1 MHRGAPRRMKIM
13 LFSREMGLIAK
24 RLLVL
29 CMTVGLVFF
38 WPTHPVQADDP
49 KEIDAEIA
57 NLTQQE
63 EQLLKDVIGL
73 ETAIERNTQELADLN
88 EQLGQA
94 QAEYDK
100 ASQDAAE
107 IKKKLEEES
116 RLLNK
121 RAVEMYKD
129 QDVVLLLHL
138 ISSVDLTDLLNR
150 ANYIRILVDEN
161 AQLVEDYK
169 ELKEKYESAYKDVEE
184 KRDQIAILRDE
195 VQRKQ
200 ERLSQEYE
208 AKKDLVVTIKRQK
221 KELLSKAQQIMDKIK
236 EIQPVGIT
244 LSGKE
249 FTMVATAYFAG
260 GGGLNGTG
268 ITATG
273 LRAAYGIVAVDPRV
287 IPLGTKLYI
296 PGYGQALAADTGGW
310 IKGNRI
316 DLCFNSLEEAIQW
329 GRREVKVY
337 VVE

>member
-1 MHRGAPRRMKIM
+1 MV
-13 LFSREMGLIAK
+13 AK
-24 RLLVL
+24 CLLVL
-29 CMTVGLVFF
+29 CMVLGLVFL
-38 WPTHPVQADDP
+38 WPTHPVQADDL

-63 EQLLKDVIGL
+63 EQLLKDLIGL

-88 EQLGQA
+88 EKLGQA

-100 ASQDAAE
+100 ASQGTTE
-107 IKKKLEEES
+107 IKKKLEEQS

-129 QDVVLLLHL
+129 QDVDLLLQL
-138 ISSVDLTDLLNR
+138 ISSADLTDLLNR

-161 AQLVEDYK
+161 AQMVEGYK
-169 ELKEKYESAYKDVEE
+169 ELKEQYERAYKDVEG
-184 KRDQIAILRDE
+184 KRDQIAILRYE

-208 AKKDLVVTIKRQK
+208 AKKNLVVTIKRQK
-221 KELLSKAQQIMDKIK
+221 KELLNQAQQIMGKIK
-236 EIQPVGIT
+236 ELQPVGIT

-249 FTMVATAYFAG
+249 FTMVATAYYAG
-260 GGGLNGTG
+260 GGGLCGDG

-296 PGYGQALAADTGGW
+296 PGYGPALAADTGGL

-316 DLCFNSLEEAIQW
+316 DLVLNSREQALRW

>member
-1 MHRGAPRRMKIM
+1 M
-13 LFSREMGLIAK
+13 LLIAK
-24 RLLVL
+24 RLLVF
-29 CMTVGLVFF
+29 CMTVGLVFL
-38 WPTHPVQADDP
+38 WPTQAVQANDLE
-49 KEIDAEIA
+49 EIDAEIA
-57 NLTQQE
+57 SLTEQE
-63 EQLLKDVIGL
+63 EQLLKDLIAL

-88 EQLGQA
+88 EKLDQA

-107 IKKKLEEES
+107 IKTKLEEQS

-129 QDVVLLLHL
+129 QDVDLLLRL
-138 ISSVDLTDLLNR
+138 IFSADLMDLLNR

-169 ELKEKYESAYKDVEE
+169 ELKEKYESAYKEMEE

-195 VQRKQ
+195 AQREQ
-200 ERLSQEYE
+200 ERLSQDYE
-208 AKKDLVVTIKRQK
+208 AKKDLVTTIKRQK
-221 KELLSKAQQIMDKIK
+221 KELVNKAQQIMDKIK

-244 LSGKE
+244 LSGKV
-249 FTMVATAYFAG
+249 FTMVATAYYAG
-260 GGGLNGTG
+260 GGGLCGDG

-273 LRAAYGIVAVDPRV
+273 LRAAHGIVAVDPRV

-296 PGYGQALAADTGGW
+296 PGYGPALAADTGGW

-316 DLCFNSLEEAIQW
+316 DLCFNSREQAIQW
-329 GRREVKVY
+329 GRRTIKVY

>member
-1 MHRGAPRRMKIM
+1 M
-13 LFSREMGLIAK
+13 
-24 RLLVL
+24 
-29 CMTVGLVFF
+29 
-38 WPTHPVQADDP
+38 
-49 KEIDAEIA
+49 
-57 NLTQQE
+57 
-63 EQLLKDVIGL
+63 
-73 ETAIERNTQELADLN
+73 ERNTQELADLN

>member
-1 MHRGAPRRMKIM
+1 MV
-13 LFSREMGLIAK
+13 AK

-29 CMTVGLVFF
+29 CMMVGLVFF
-38 WPTHPVQADDP
+38 WPTHPLQADDL

-57 NLTQQE
+57 NLTEQE
-63 EQLLKDVIGL
+63 EQLLRDLIGL
-73 ETAIERNTQELADLN
+73 ETAIKRNTQELADLN
-88 EQLGQA
+88 EKLGQA

-100 ASQDAAE
+100 ASQDTME
-107 IKKKLEEES
+107 IKKKLEEQS
-116 RLLNK
+116 SLLNK

-129 QDVVLLLHL
+129 QDVNLLLRL
-138 ISSVDLTDLLNR
+138 ISSADLTDLLNR

-161 AQLVEDYK
+161 AQMVEDYK
-169 ELKEKYESAYKDVEE
+169 ELKEQYESAYKDVEE
-184 KRDQIAILRDE
+184 KRNLIAILRDE
-195 VQRKQ
+195 AQRKQ

-208 AKKDLVVTIKRQK
+208 AKKDLVATIKRQK
-221 KELLSKAQQIMDKIK
+221 KELLNQAQQIMDKIK
-236 EIQPVGIT
+236 ELQPVGIT

-260 GGGLNGTG
+260 GGGLNGDG

-273 LRAAYGIVAVDPRV
+273 LRATYGIVAVDPRV

-296 PGYGQALAADTGGW
+296 PGYGPALAADTGGW

>member
-1 MHRGAPRRMKIM
+1 MHRGAPGRMKIM